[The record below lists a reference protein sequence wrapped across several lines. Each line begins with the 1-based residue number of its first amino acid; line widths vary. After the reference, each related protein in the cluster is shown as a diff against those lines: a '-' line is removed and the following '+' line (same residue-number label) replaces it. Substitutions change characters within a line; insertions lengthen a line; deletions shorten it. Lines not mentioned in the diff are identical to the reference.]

1 MHMVMSVYLKHVL
14 SCIIWIII
22 EILKQKMEFY
32 IMIKNCELNGL
43 QKNQFYQLEINK
55 VNLLIILKKE
65 LYLYNLFKYLIKF
78 FIKAFANI
86 KLIKKIF

>member
-1 MHMVMSVYLKHVL
+1 MHMVMSVYLKHVP

-43 QKNQFYQLEINK
+43 QKKPILSTRDKQGKSFDYFKER
-55 VNLLIILKKE
+55 IISL
-65 LYLYNLFKYLIKF
+65 
-78 FIKAFANI
+78 
-86 KLIKKIF
+86 

>member
-1 MHMVMSVYLKHVL
+1 MHMVMSVYLKHVP

-78 FIKAFANI
+78 FIKAFASI